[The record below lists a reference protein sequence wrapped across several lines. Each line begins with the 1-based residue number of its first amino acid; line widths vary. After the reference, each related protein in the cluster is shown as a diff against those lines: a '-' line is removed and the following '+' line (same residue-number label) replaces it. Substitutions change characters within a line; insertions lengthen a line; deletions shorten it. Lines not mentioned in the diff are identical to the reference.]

1 MSYQVTDGFLLTRVL
16 LKFESDS
23 DDLLGELSAI
33 ARTPD
38 GSLWVGADELTTIER
53 LKPID
58 INVYGAHTPF
68 NTQDFVELFDPDSE
82 IDIEGLD
89 YSQGYLWVIG
99 SHSFKRKKP
108 KGKKVKKDIQ
118 RLTEISKDDN
128 RYLLARFP
136 VLNGELVKSYAQSD
150 DADDILNAAML
161 AKSENRHNILMDA
174 LAEDEHLGPFI
185 QMKLPSKDNGLD
197 IEGLTV
203 CGQTIFLGLR
213 GPVLR
218 GWAIILELQL
228 EEAEPGF
235 LTLRTLENGELYR
248 KHFVDL
254 NGLGIRELCLRGED
268 LIILAGATMAIS
280 GSMQVFELKDVLGHS
295 KDTLWDQESGAL
307 RILFDLPF
315 TVGSDNAE
323 GLTLFPCLEED
334 DALMVVYDSPD
345 DRRRPD
351 ANSVFA
357 DVFRLP

>member
-16 LKFESDS
+16 LKFENES

-38 GSLWVGADELTTIER
+38 GSLWVGSDELTTIER
-53 LKPID
+53 LTPLD
-58 INVYGAHTPF
+58 THVYGAHKPF
-68 NTQDFVELFDPDSE
+68 ATNDFINLFDTESE

-89 YSQGYLWVIG
+89 YSHGYLWVIG

-118 RLTEISKDDN
+118 RLAEIGKDDN

-136 VLNGELVKSYAQSD
+136 VLNGELVKSCAHTD
-150 DADDILNAAML
+150 NADETLSAAML
-161 AKSENRHNILMDA
+161 DKSDNRHNILMDT

-185 QMKLPSKDNGLD
+185 KMKLPSKDNGLD

-203 CGQTIFLGLR
+203 SGQTVFLGLR

-218 GWAIILELQL
+218 GWAIVLEIQL
-228 EEAEPGF
+228 EETAPG
-235 LTLRTLENGELYR
+235 TLALKTLENGKLYR

-268 LIILAGATMAIS
+268 LLILAGPTMDLS
-280 GSMQVFELKDVLGHS
+280 GSMQVFQLKDVLCHS

-307 RILFDLPF
+307 QILFDLPF

-323 GLTLFPCLEED
+323 GLTLFPCFEDEE
-334 DALMVVYDSPD
+334 ALMVVYDSPH

-351 ANSVFA
+351 KQSIFA